1 MGVSC
6 LYIVHLG
13 SLEPAGTFL
22 WEGSGLLY
30 VLYVHNFKQC
40 GLTPWSEFLWE
51 TQRMTSVQRNTSS
64 FEQFNFGLLVKEWGV
79 RLRGQW
85 VNTTFVWRMCQIKN
99 EKSCDKLML
108 YYITLCIFIHVYLVS
123 FFKITG
129 FFMCSLLDKGRH
141 FIINVMMIKYDV
153 SHHCKKR
160 GSLKVLLV
168 YMYI

>member
-1 MGVSC
+1 M
-6 LYIVHLG
+6 
-13 SLEPAGTFL
+13 
-22 WEGSGLLY
+22 Y

-51 TQRMTSVQRNTSS
+51 TQRKTSVQRNTSS

-85 VNTTFVWRMCQIKN
+85 VNTTFIWRMCQIKN
-99 EKSCDKLML
+99 EKSC
-108 YYITLCIFIHVYLVS
+108 YITLCIFLHVYSVS

-153 SHHCKKR
+153 SHHCKK
-160 GSLKVLLV
+160 GVLFVCIVLSLSV
-168 YMYI
+168 YHLHYVHKIMSRYLKMFIVFLAICIFR